1 MKPSIVIALVAAMM
15 VALGLETRSGAY
27 GFERSGVC
35 EVIRNNV
42 TVQRKTCLSDHY
54 NSGLI
59 TITTNNGTLSFQL
72 HDSRLGE
79 HNLNGSIYVLRGDGT
94 RDFCMWSR
102 SDSADGYCFRQ
113 L

>member
-1 MKPSIVIALVAAMM
+1 MM
-15 VALGLETRSGAY
+15 VALGLETRSAGAY